1 MSIQI
6 NPRTLENL
14 EHICEILYK
23 LHPSV
28 LYYLVDMER
37 TLGCVLGLNDIRNLS
52 EEQRNL
58 LKDIEEQTQEDTED
72 PDDDNVIH
80 FSYYDDNLKEFLKDP
95 EFKKILNDLN
105 INENNFKGIKRLF
118 KYFDKVIENDNEFRK
133 LIKYLQLDTDEY
145 IPIKINIEV
154 EDPVIRR
161 KVRELVRA
169 LERTG
174 APEKFY
180 LNKRE
185 IDCDAYFAEGYNLT
199 MNEEQEKKKRKFLDN
214 RNYEDLKEIL
224 IKKKL
229 YQPHF

>member
-1 MSIQI
+1 MHIEI
-6 NPRTLENL
+6 NPRSLLNL
-14 EHICEILYK
+14 EQICEILYK

-28 LYYLVDMER
+28 LDFLVDMQR
-37 TLGCVLGLNDIRNLS
+37 STGCILGCNDMNNLS
-52 EEQRNL
+52 FEQREKL
-58 LKDIEEQTQEDTED
+58 TELKSVEEDDNKKFHKEDKT
-72 PDDDNVIH
+72 DDDDDDDDD
-80 FSYYDDNLKEFLKDP
+80 YD
-95 EFKKILNDLN
+95 FKKLVNMMHGDGDYAEDIFVFN
-105 INENNFKGIKRLF
+105 RL
-118 KYFDKVIENDNEFRK
+118 
-133 LIKYLQLDTDEY
+133 LKYLQLDTDEY

>member
-1 MSIQI
+1 MHIEI
-6 NPRTLENL
+6 NPRSLLNL
-14 EHICEILYK
+14 EQICEILYK

-28 LYYLVDMER
+28 LDFLVDMQR
-37 TLGCVLGLNDIRNLS
+37 STGCILGCNDMDNLS
-52 EEQRNL
+52 FEQREKL
-58 LKDIEEQTQEDTED
+58 TELKSVEEDDNKKFHKDKKLEEDRT
-72 PDDDNVIH
+72 DDD
-80 FSYYDDNLKEFLKDP
+80 
-95 EFKKILNDLN
+95 FKKLVNMLHGDGDYAEDIFVFN
-105 INENNFKGIKRLF
+105 RL
-118 KYFDKVIENDNEFRK
+118 
-133 LIKYLQLDTDEY
+133 LKYLQLDTDEY